1 MASAVARYVLAS
13 RTQVDL
19 ARLPSCPDVALGV
32 AQCPGQDPDNFYSR
46 DSKQQDPGARNANV
60 FFYTASLPHLPAVSY
75 DFDEDDFGKKGS
87 VYMGGNALHT
97 AFRLVIDKA
106 RAKLDAEGD
115 VISEGTDYSPI
126 QMKLALQNELYNQKP
141 AFKCDKTF
149 NLKCCETERRAGAC
163 THTVAKLPV
172 ETKARLGPPP
182 HYAHL
187 PVLALALSRPRRVA
201 RASLWRSPT
210 S

>member
-1 MASAVARYVLAS
+1 MVLAAAWYVLAS
-13 RTQVDL
+13 RTHVDV
-19 ARLPSCPDVALGV
+19 ARQPSCPDVALGG
-32 AQCPGQDPDNFYSR
+32 AQCPGEDPVKDGVY
-46 DSKQQDPGARNANV
+46 KGNV
-60 FFYTASLPHLPAVSY
+60 VFYTSSFPHMSSVGR
-75 DFDEDDFGKKGS
+75 FDEDSFGRKSKGTE
-87 VYMGGNALHT
+87 YMGGNLMHT
-97 AFRLVIDKA
+97 AFRMVVDKA
-106 RAKLDAEGD
+106 RAKLNSEGD
-115 VISEGTDYSPI
+115 VISEAARYNPI